1 MQEYSLHILI
11 VVVVRMAPMRM
22 AMVSMVMSMVGMP
35 EGCKAHNIDDETKYT
50 DDEKL
55 VESM

>member
-1 MQEYSLHILI
+1 M
-11 VVVVRMAPMRM
+11 PMI
-22 AMVSMVMSMVGMP
+22 SMVMPMVGMP
-35 EGCKAHNIDDETKYT
+35 EGYKAYNIDNEAKYT

>member
-1 MQEYSLHILI
+1 MI
-11 VVVVRMAPMRM
+11 P
-22 AMVSMVMSMVGMP
+22 MVMPMVGMT
-35 EGCKAHNIDDETKYT
+35 EGYKAHNIDDEAKYT

>member
-1 MQEYSLHILI
+1 M
-11 VVVVRMAPMRM
+11 PMIC
-22 AMVSMVMSMVGMP
+22 MVMSMVGMP
-35 EGCKAHNIDDETKYT
+35 EGCKAYNIDDEAKYT

>member
-1 MQEYSLHILI
+1 M
-11 VVVVRMAPMRM
+11 PMI
-22 AMVSMVMSMVGMP
+22 SMVMSMVGMP